1 MVTDTVPKML
11 WSSSLSLDI
20 EKQAKLN
27 FNCTPNKND
36 VGDSSGL
43 VVTTVSILTK
53 EGFDVITSEFFLSN
67 IHQKF
72 QGLRRRLREV
82 VPPKSIST
90 LFQEGPDKTCT
101 SRIVVRV
108 NLKRKAELA
117 FLN

>member
-1 MVTDTVPKML
+1 MVTDTVPRMF

-27 FNCTPNKND
+27 FNSTPNKND
-36 VGDSSGL
+36 GGDSSGL

-82 VPPKSIST
+82 VTPMSIST
-90 LFQEGPDKTCT
+90 LFQDGPDKTCT

-117 FLN
+117 

>member
-43 VVTTVSILTK
+43 VTTVSILTK

-82 VPPKSIST
+82 VTPMSIST
-90 LFQEGPDKTCT
+90 LFQDGPDKTCT

-117 FLN
+117 

>member
-43 VVTTVSILTK
+43 FVATVSILTK

-67 IHQKF
+67 IHQKY
-72 QGLRRRLREV
+72 
-82 VPPKSIST
+82 KSC
-90 LFQEGPDKTCT
+90 FP
-101 SRIVVRV
+101 
-108 NLKRKAELA
+108 
-117 FLN
+117 F